1 MTKILYSFYAQRD
14 QLLSPRR
21 GKLKELRG
29 LDSQTVERIN
39 TSMESRKPTYL
50 ATILVDR
57 LRESGWSAE
66 DIHFLG
72 VEIIN
77 ESGML

>member
-1 MTKILYSFYAQRD
+1 LD
-14 QLLSPRR
+14 
-21 GKLKELRG
+21 KLMG
-29 LDSQTVERIN
+29 LDSQTLDKIN
-39 TSMESRKPTYL
+39 TSILSRKPTYL
-50 ATILVDR
+50 AVLLVDTLKDR
-57 LRESGWSAE
+57 GWSAE

>member
-1 MTKILYSFYAQRD
+1 MEKV
-14 QLLSPRR
+14 
-21 GKLKELRG
+21 KG
-29 LDSQTVERIN
+29 LDIQTVERIN

-50 ATILVDR
+50 ASILVDM
-57 LRESGWSAE
+57 LKESGWTPE

>member
-1 MTKILYSFYAQRD
+1 MEKVN
-14 QLLSPRR
+14 
-21 GKLKELRG
+21 G
-29 LDSQTVERIN
+29 LDIQTVERIN
-39 TSMESRKPTYL
+39 ASMESRKPTYL
-50 ATILVDR
+50 ASILADT
-57 LRESGWSAE
+57 LKESGWSAE

>member
-1 MTKILYSFYAQRD
+1 MEKV
-14 QLLSPRR
+14 
-21 GKLKELRG
+21 KG
-29 LDSQTVERIN
+29 LGSQTVERIN
-39 TSMESRKPTYL
+39 TSMESRKPAYL
-50 ATILVDR
+50 ASILVDR

>member
-1 MTKILYSFYAQRD
+1 MVKAM
-14 QLLSPRR
+14 
-21 GKLKELRG
+21 G
-29 LDSQTVERIN
+29 LDNQTVDRIN
-39 TSMESRKPTYL
+39 TSIKGRKPTYL
-50 ATILVDR
+50 ASILVDT
-57 LRESGWSAE
+57 LKESGWSAE

>member
-1 MTKILYSFYAQRD
+1 MEKV
-14 QLLSPRR
+14 
-21 GKLKELRG
+21 KG

-39 TSMESRKPTYL
+39 TSMESRKPAYL
-50 ATILVDR
+50 ASILVDT
-57 LRESGWSAE
+57 LKENGWTPE

>member
-1 MTKILYSFYAQRD
+1 MK
-14 QLLSPRR
+14 
-21 GKLKELRG
+21 G

-39 TSMESRKPTYL
+39 TSVESRKPTYL
-50 ATILVDR
+50 ASILVDM
-57 LRESGWSAE
+57 LKDSGWTPE

>member
-1 MTKILYSFYAQRD
+1 MVISE
-14 QLLSPRR
+14 
-21 GKLKELRG
+21 GKLEKVKG
-29 LDSQTVERIN
+29 LDSQTVERID
-39 TSMESRKPTYL
+39 TSVESRKPTYL
-50 ATILVDR
+50 ASILVEM
-57 LRESGWSAE
+57 LKESGWTPE

>member
-1 MTKILYSFYAQRD
+1 MEKV
-14 QLLSPRR
+14 
-21 GKLKELRG
+21 KG
-29 LDSQTVERIN
+29 LDGQTVERIN

-50 ATILVDR
+50 ASILVDT
-57 LRESGWSAE
+57 LKENGWSTE

>member
-1 MTKILYSFYAQRD
+1 LEKV
-14 QLLSPRR
+14 
-21 GKLKELRG
+21 KG
-29 LDSQTVERIN
+29 LDDQTVERIN
-39 TSMESRKPTYL
+39 ASMESRKPTYL
-50 ATILVDR
+50 ASILVDA
-57 LRESGWSAE
+57 LRESGWSAD

>member
-1 MTKILYSFYAQRD
+1 MDKV
-14 QLLSPRR
+14 
-21 GKLKELRG
+21 KG
-29 LDSQTVERIN
+29 LDSQTLDKIN
-39 TSMESRKPTYL
+39 TSILSRKPTYL
-50 ATILVDR
+50 AVLLVDTLKDR
-57 LRESGWSAE
+57 GWSAE

>member
-1 MTKILYSFYAQRD
+1 LEKV
-14 QLLSPRR
+14 
-21 GKLKELRG
+21 KG
-29 LDSQTVERIN
+29 LDNQTLDKIN
-39 TSMESRKPTYL
+39 TSILSRKPTYL
-50 ATILVDR
+50 AVLLIDTLKDR
-57 LRESGWSAE
+57 GWTAE

>member
-1 MTKILYSFYAQRD
+1 MEKVKS
-14 QLLSPRR
+14 
-21 GKLKELRG
+21 
-29 LDSQTVERIN
+29 LDNQTVEKIN
-39 TSMESRKPTYL
+39 TSVESRKPTYL
-50 ATILVDR
+50 ASILVDM
-57 LRESGWSAE
+57 LKDSGWTSE

>member
-1 MTKILYSFYAQRD
+1 MEIETKR
-14 QLLSPRR
+14 
-21 GKLKELRG
+21 LKDHMLEK
-29 LDSQTVERIN
+29 IN
-39 TSMESRKPTYL
+39 TSIANKKPGYL
-50 ATILVDR
+50 ATLLVDT
-57 LRESGWSAE
+57 LKESGWTAD

>member
-1 MTKILYSFYAQRD
+1 MVKNSN
-14 QLLSPRR
+14 
-21 GKLKELRG
+21 G
-29 LDSQTVERIN
+29 LGEDVLENIN
-39 TSMESRKPTYL
+39 SSIANRKPTYL
-50 ATILVDR
+50 ASILVDALKER
-57 LRESGWSAE
+57 GWTAE

>member
-1 MTKILYSFYAQRD
+1 VNNSK
-14 QLLSPRR
+14 
-21 GKLKELRG
+21 G
-29 LDSQTVERIN
+29 LGGNVLENIN
-39 TSMESRKPTYL
+39 SSIANRKPTYL
-50 ATILVDR
+50 ESILIDT
-57 LRESGWSAE
+57 LKEKGWTAE

>member
-1 MTKILYSFYAQRD
+1 LEKV
-14 QLLSPRR
+14 
-21 GKLKELRG
+21 KG
-29 LDSQTVERIN
+29 LDSQAVERIN

-50 ATILVDR
+50 ASILVDI
-57 LRESGWSAE
+57 LKENGWSPD

>member
-1 MTKILYSFYAQRD
+1 LEKV
-14 QLLSPRR
+14 
-21 GKLKELRG
+21 KG
-29 LDSQTVERIN
+29 LDIQTVERIN

-50 ATILVDR
+50 ASILVDA
-57 LRESGWSAE
+57 LRERGWTPE

>member
-1 MTKILYSFYAQRD
+1 MEKV
-14 QLLSPRR
+14 
-21 GKLKELRG
+21 KG

-50 ATILVDR
+50 ASILVDI
-57 LRESGWSAE
+57 LKESGWSPD

>member
-1 MTKILYSFYAQRD
+1 LEKV
-14 QLLSPRR
+14 
-21 GKLKELRG
+21 RG
-29 LDSQTVERIN
+29 LDSQTVDRIN

-50 ATILVDR
+50 ASILGDM
-57 LRESGWSAE
+57 LRERGWTPE

>member
-1 MTKILYSFYAQRD
+1 M
-14 QLLSPRR
+14 
-21 GKLKELRG
+21 GKLNG
-29 LDSQTVERIN
+29 LDSQTLDKIN
-39 TSMESRKPTYL
+39 TSMESRKPAYL
-50 ATILVDR
+50 ASILVDT
-57 LRESGWSAE
+57 LKENGWTPE

>member
-1 MTKILYSFYAQRD
+1 LVNNSN
-14 QLLSPRR
+14 
-21 GKLKELRG
+21 G
-29 LDSQTVERIN
+29 LGDDVLENIN
-39 TSMESRKPTYL
+39 SSIANRKPTYL
-50 ATILVDR
+50 ASILVDT
-57 LRESGWSAE
+57 LKESGWTAE

>member
-1 MTKILYSFYAQRD
+1 LEKV
-14 QLLSPRR
+14 
-21 GKLKELRG
+21 KG
-29 LDSQTVERIN
+29 LDGQTVERIN
-39 TSMESRKPTYL
+39 ASLENRKPTYL
-50 ATILVDR
+50 ASILVDSLKDR
-57 LRESGWSAE
+57 GWTAE

>member
-1 MTKILYSFYAQRD
+1 MEKV
-14 QLLSPRR
+14 
-21 GKLKELRG
+21 KG

-39 TSMESRKPTYL
+39 ASMESRKPTYL
-50 ATILVDR
+50 ASILVDT
-57 LRESGWSAE
+57 LKESGGWSAE

>member
-1 MTKILYSFYAQRD
+1 LEKV
-14 QLLSPRR
+14 
-21 GKLKELRG
+21 KV

-39 TSMESRKPTYL
+39 TCMESRKPAYL
-50 ATILVDR
+50 ASTLVDT
-57 LRESGWSAE
+57 LKEGGWTPD

>member
-1 MTKILYSFYAQRD
+1 MEKTK
-14 QLLSPRR
+14 
-21 GKLKELRG
+21 G
-29 LDSQTVERIN
+29 LDSQNLDKIN
-39 TSMESRKPTYL
+39 TSILNRKPTYL
-50 ATILVDR
+50 AALLTDTLK
-57 LRESGWSAE
+57 ECGWTPE

>member
-1 MTKILYSFYAQRD
+1 MEKVN
-14 QLLSPRR
+14 
-21 GKLKELRG
+21 G

-39 TSMESRKPTYL
+39 TSMESRKPAYL
-50 ATILVDR
+50 ASILVDI
-57 LRESGWSAE
+57 LKESGWTPD

-72 VEIIN
+72 IEIIN

>member
-1 MTKILYSFYAQRD
+1 LETVK
-14 QLLSPRR
+14 
-21 GKLKELRG
+21 G
-29 LDSQTVERIN
+29 LNHQTVDRIN
-39 TSMESRKPTYL
+39 TSVESRKPTYL
-50 ATILVDR
+50 ASILVNM
-57 LRESGWSAE
+57 LKESGWSSE